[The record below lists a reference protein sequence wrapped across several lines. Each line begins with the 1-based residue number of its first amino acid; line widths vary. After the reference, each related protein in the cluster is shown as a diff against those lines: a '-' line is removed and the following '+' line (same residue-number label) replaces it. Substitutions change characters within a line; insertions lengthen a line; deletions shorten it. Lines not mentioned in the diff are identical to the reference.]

1 MYLRIFKPTQAKI
14 RTCST
19 SVKVWIRYFYLRN
32 FKTNNMKK
40 ILVLFFLIQNIS
52 YAQLYLG
59 GELNFAS
66 SISNQSGLD
75 VKPSYLYQISP
86 GISGIYISKKNDIY
100 KGSIA
105 FVKDRFNDNSANSY
119 LNDYTQLSFQRS
131 FLNSQLKNNW
141 HQSLSLG
148 FYVSHLNRYGV
159 ALANEQKYTLT
170 ENLGNNIK
178 CGIVAEYAIRFQNN
192 NWLSSM
198 TLNTKGDISKFTALS
213 NNNLLI
219 RDNVIQVGLVL
230 NVSKNLSFKLKES
243 LK

>member
-1 MYLRIFKPTQAKI
+1 
-14 RTCST
+14 
-19 SVKVWIRYFYLRN
+19 
-32 FKTNNMKK
+32 MKK
-40 ILVLFFLIQNIS
+40 ILVLLFLFQNIS

-66 SISNQSGLD
+66 SISNQSSLD

-86 GISGIYISKKNDIY
+86 GISGIYITKKNDIY

-148 FYVSHLNRYGV
+148 FYVNRLNRYGV
-159 ALANEQKYTLT
+159 AQANEQKYTLT

-178 CGIVAEYAIRFQNN
+178 CGIVAEYSIRFQNN

-198 TLNTKGDISKFTALS
+198 TLNTKGDISKFTSLS
-213 NNNLLI
+213 DNNLLI

-230 NVSKNLSFKLKES
+230 NISKSVNLKKLKGSWFGE
-243 LK
+243 

>member
-1 MYLRIFKPTQAKI
+1 
-14 RTCST
+14 
-19 SVKVWIRYFYLRN
+19 
-32 FKTNNMKK
+32 MKK
-40 ILVLFFLIQNIS
+40 IFVLLFLIQNIS

-148 FYVSHLNRYGV
+148 FYINHLNRYGV
-159 ALANEQKYTLT
+159 ALANEQKYTLS

-192 NWLSSM
+192 NWFNSM
-198 TLNTKGDISKFTALS
+198 TLNTKGDISKFTSLS
-213 NNNLLI
+213 DNNLLI

-230 NVSKNLSFKLKES
+230 NISKSVNLKKLKGSWFGE
-243 LK
+243 

>member
-1 MYLRIFKPTQAKI
+1 
-14 RTCST
+14 
-19 SVKVWIRYFYLRN
+19 
-32 FKTNNMKK
+32 MKK
-40 ILVLFFLIQNIS
+40 LLVLFFLIQNVS
-52 YAQLYLG
+52 FAQLYLG
-59 GELNFAS
+59 GEMTFAS
-66 SISNQSGLD
+66 SIDNESGLN

-119 LNDYTQLSFQRS
+119 LNDYTQFSFQRS

>member
-1 MYLRIFKPTQAKI
+1 
-14 RTCST
+14 
-19 SVKVWIRYFYLRN
+19 
-32 FKTNNMKK
+32 MKK
-40 ILVLFFLIQNIS
+40 LLVLFFLIQNVS
-52 YAQLYLG
+52 FAQLYLG
-59 GELNFAS
+59 GEMTFAS
-66 SISNQSGLD
+66 SIDNESGLN

-105 FVKDRFNDNSANSY
+105 FVKDRFNDNAANSY
-119 LNDYTQLSFQRS
+119 LTDYTQFSFQRS

>member
-1 MYLRIFKPTQAKI
+1 
-14 RTCST
+14 
-19 SVKVWIRYFYLRN
+19 
-32 FKTNNMKK
+32 MKK
-40 ILVLFFLIQNIS
+40 IVVLLFLIQNIS

-86 GISGIYISKKNDIY
+86 GISGIYITKKNDIY

-148 FYVSHLNRYGV
+148 FYINHLNRYGV
-159 ALANEQKYTLT
+159 AQANEQKYTLS

-192 NWLSSM
+192 NWFNSM
-198 TLNTKGDISKFTALS
+198 TLNTKGDISKFTSLS
-213 NNNLLI
+213 DNSLLI

-230 NVSKNLSFKLKES
+230 NISKSVNLKKLKGSWFGE
-243 LK
+243 

>member
-1 MYLRIFKPTQAKI
+1 
-14 RTCST
+14 
-19 SVKVWIRYFYLRN
+19 
-32 FKTNNMKK
+32 MKK
-40 ILVLFFLIQNIS
+40 IFVLLFLIQNIS

-86 GISGIYISKKNDIY
+86 GISGIYITKKNDIY

-148 FYVSHLNRYGV
+148 FYINHLNRYGV
-159 ALANEQKYTLT
+159 AQANEQKYTLS

-192 NWLSSM
+192 NWFNSM
-198 TLNTKGDISKFTALS
+198 TLNTKGDISKFTSLS
-213 NNNLLI
+213 DNSLLI

-230 NVSKNLSFKLKES
+230 NISKSVNLKKLKGSWFGE
-243 LK
+243 

>member
-1 MYLRIFKPTQAKI
+1 
-14 RTCST
+14 
-19 SVKVWIRYFYLRN
+19 
-32 FKTNNMKK
+32 MKK
-40 ILVLFFLIQNIS
+40 LLLFGLFFQNMLH
-52 YAQLYLG
+52 AQLYIG

-66 SISNQSGLD
+66 SSSRQSGLD
-75 VKPSYLYQISP
+75 VKPSNLYQISP
-86 GISGIYISKKNDIY
+86 GISGIYITKKNDIY

-119 LNDYTQLSFQRS
+119 LNDYTQFSFQRS

-148 FYVSHLNRYGV
+148 FYVNRLNRYGV
-159 ALANEQKYTLT
+159 AQANEQKYTLT

-178 CGIVAEYAIRFQNN
+178 CGIVAEYSIRFQNN

-198 TLNTKGDISKFTALS
+198 TLNTKGDISKFTVLS
-213 NNNLLI
+213 DNNLLI

-230 NVSKNLSFKLKES
+230 NVNKHVDLNNLKGFWFGK
-243 LK
+243 

>member
-1 MYLRIFKPTQAKI
+1 
-14 RTCST
+14 
-19 SVKVWIRYFYLRN
+19 
-32 FKTNNMKK
+32 MKK
-40 ILVLFFLIQNIS
+40 IVVLLFLIQNIS

-148 FYVSHLNRYGV
+148 FYINHLNRYGV
-159 ALANEQKYTLT
+159 AQANEQKYTLS

-192 NWLSSM
+192 NWFNSM
-198 TLNTKGDISKFTALS
+198 TLNTKGDISKFTSLS
-213 NNNLLI
+213 DNSLLI

-230 NVSKNLSFKLKES
+230 NISKSVNLKKLKGSWFGE
-243 LK
+243 

>member
-1 MYLRIFKPTQAKI
+1 
-14 RTCST
+14 
-19 SVKVWIRYFYLRN
+19 
-32 FKTNNMKK
+32 MKK
-40 ILVLFFLIQNIS
+40 ILVLLFLFQNIS

-66 SISNQSGLD
+66 SISNQSSLD

-148 FYVSHLNRYGV
+148 FYVNRLNRYGV
-159 ALANEQKYTLT
+159 AQANEQKYTLT

-178 CGIVAEYAIRFQNN
+178 CGIVAEYSIRFQNN

-198 TLNTKGDISKFTALS
+198 TLNTKGDISKFTSLS
-213 NNNLLI
+213 DNNLLI

-230 NVSKNLSFKLKES
+230 NISKSVNLKKLKGSWFGE
-243 LK
+243 

>member
-1 MYLRIFKPTQAKI
+1 
-14 RTCST
+14 
-19 SVKVWIRYFYLRN
+19 
-32 FKTNNMKK
+32 MKK
-40 ILVLFFLIQNIS
+40 IFVLLFLIQNIS

-86 GISGIYISKKNDIY
+86 GISGIYITKKNDIY

-148 FYVSHLNRYGV
+148 FYVNRLNRYGV
-159 ALANEQKYTLT
+159 AQANEQKYTLT

-178 CGIVAEYAIRFQNN
+178 CGIVAEYSIRFQNN

-198 TLNTKGDISKFTALS
+198 TLNTKGDISKFTVLS
-213 NNNLLI
+213 DNNLLI

-230 NVSKNLSFKLKES
+230 NVNKHVDLNNLKGFWFGK
-243 LK
+243 

>member
-1 MYLRIFKPTQAKI
+1 
-14 RTCST
+14 
-19 SVKVWIRYFYLRN
+19 
-32 FKTNNMKK
+32 MKK
-40 ILVLFFLIQNIS
+40 ILVLLFLIQNIS

-66 SISNQSGLD
+66 SSSRQSGLN
-75 VKPSYLYQISP
+75 VKPSNLYQISP
-86 GISGIYISKKNDIY
+86 GISGIYITKKNDIY

-119 LNDYTQLSFQRS
+119 LNDYTQFSFQRS

-148 FYVSHLNRYGV
+148 FYVNRLNRYGV
-159 ALANEQKYTLT
+159 AQASEQKYTLT

-178 CGIVAEYAIRFQNN
+178 CGIVAEYSIRFQNN
-192 NWLSSM
+192 NWLSSI
-198 TLNTKGDISKFTALS
+198 TLNTKGDINNFTILS
-213 NNNLLI
+213 DNNLTI

-230 NVSKNLSFKLKES
+230 NVSKNVNLKN
-243 LK
+243 LKGSWFGE

>member
-1 MYLRIFKPTQAKI
+1 
-14 RTCST
+14 
-19 SVKVWIRYFYLRN
+19 
-32 FKTNNMKK
+32 MKK
-40 ILVLFFLIQNIS
+40 LLLFGLFFQNMLH
-52 YAQLYLG
+52 AQLYIG

-66 SISNQSGLD
+66 SSSRQSGLD
-75 VKPSYLYQISP
+75 VKPSNLYQISP
-86 GISGIYISKKNDIY
+86 GISGIYITKKNDIY

-148 FYVSHLNRYGV
+148 FYVNRLNRYGI
-159 ALANEQKYTLT
+159 AQANEQKYTLT

-178 CGIVAEYAIRFQNN
+178 CGIVAEYSIRFQNN
-192 NWLSSM
+192 NLLSSM
-198 TLNTKGDISKFTALS
+198 TLNTKGDISKFTVLS
-213 NNNLLI
+213 DNNLLI

-230 NVSKNLSFKLKES
+230 NVNKHVDLNNLKGFWFGK
-243 LK
+243 

>member
-1 MYLRIFKPTQAKI
+1 
-14 RTCST
+14 
-19 SVKVWIRYFYLRN
+19 
-32 FKTNNMKK
+32 MKK
-40 ILVLFFLIQNIS
+40 LLVLFFLIQNVS
-52 YAQLYLG
+52 FAQLYLG

-105 FVKDRFNDNSANSY
+105 FVKDRFDDNAANSY
-119 LNDYTQLSFQRS
+119 LTDYTQFSFQRS
-131 FLNSQLKNNW
+131 FLISQLKNNW

>member
-1 MYLRIFKPTQAKI
+1 
-14 RTCST
+14 
-19 SVKVWIRYFYLRN
+19 
-32 FKTNNMKK
+32 MKK

-66 SISNQSGLD
+66 SISNQSSLD

-86 GISGIYISKKNDIY
+86 GISGIYITKKNDIY

-148 FYVSHLNRYGV
+148 FYVNRLNRYGV
-159 ALANEQKYTLT
+159 AQANEQKYTLT

-178 CGIVAEYAIRFQNN
+178 CGIVAEYTIRFQNN

-198 TLNTKGDISKFTALS
+198 TLNTKGDISKFTVLS
-213 NNNLLI
+213 DNNLLI

-230 NVSKNLSFKLKES
+230 NVSKSVNLKNLKGSWFGE
-243 LK
+243 

>member
-1 MYLRIFKPTQAKI
+1 
-14 RTCST
+14 
-19 SVKVWIRYFYLRN
+19 
-32 FKTNNMKK
+32 MKK
-40 ILVLFFLIQNIS
+40 IFVLLFLIQNVS

-66 SISNQSGLD
+66 SIDNESGLN

-148 FYVSHLNRYGV
+148 FYINHLNRYGV
-159 ALANEQKYTLT
+159 AQANEQKYTLS

-192 NWLSSM
+192 NWFNSM
-198 TLNTKGDISKFTALS
+198 TLNTKGDISKFTSLS
-213 NNNLLI
+213 DNSLLI

-230 NVSKNLSFKLKES
+230 NISKSVNLKKLKGSWFGE
-243 LK
+243 

>member
-1 MYLRIFKPTQAKI
+1 
-14 RTCST
+14 
-19 SVKVWIRYFYLRN
+19 
-32 FKTNNMKK
+32 MKK
-40 ILVLFFLIQNIS
+40 ILVLLFLIQNIS

-66 SISNQSGLD
+66 SISNQSSLD

-148 FYVSHLNRYGV
+148 FYINHLNRYGV
-159 ALANEQKYTLT
+159 AQANEQKYTLS

-192 NWLSSM
+192 NWFNSM
-198 TLNTKGDISKFTALS
+198 TLNTKGDISKFTSLS
-213 NNNLLI
+213 DNSLLI

-230 NVSKNLSFKLKES
+230 NISKSVNLKKLKGSWFGE
-243 LK
+243 

>member
-1 MYLRIFKPTQAKI
+1 
-14 RTCST
+14 
-19 SVKVWIRYFYLRN
+19 
-32 FKTNNMKK
+32 MKK
-40 ILVLFFLIQNIS
+40 IVVLLFLIQNIS

-86 GISGIYISKKNDIY
+86 GISGIYITKKNDIY

-148 FYVSHLNRYGV
+148 FYINHLNRYGV
-159 ALANEQKYTLT
+159 AQANEQKYTLS

-192 NWLSSM
+192 NWFNSM
-198 TLNTKGDISKFTALS
+198 TLNTKGDISKFTSLS
-213 NNNLLI
+213 DNNLLI

-230 NVSKNLSFKLKES
+230 NISKSVNLKKLKGSWFGE
-243 LK
+243 

>member
-1 MYLRIFKPTQAKI
+1 
-14 RTCST
+14 
-19 SVKVWIRYFYLRN
+19 
-32 FKTNNMKK
+32 MKK
-40 ILVLFFLIQNIS
+40 LLLFGLFFQNMLH
-52 YAQLYLG
+52 AQLYVG

-66 SISNQSGLD
+66 SIGNQSGLE

-86 GISGIYISKKNDIY
+86 GISGIYITKKNDIY

-148 FYVSHLNRYGV
+148 FYVNRLNRYGV
-159 ALANEQKYTLT
+159 AQVNEQKYTLT
-170 ENLGNNIK
+170 KNLGNNIK
-178 CGIVAEYAIRFQNN
+178 CGIVAEYSIRFQNN
-192 NWLSSM
+192 DLLSSM
-198 TLNTKGDISKFTALS
+198 TLNTKGDISKFTVQS
-213 NNNLLI
+213 DQNLLI

-230 NVSKNLSFKLKES
+230 GIQKRLHLDTKKLLSK
-243 LK
+243 